1 MKDLEIIIKNIL
13 EKFPETRD
21 DDMKLYRMYCIYCVE
36 MNDASTFERIFTDK
50 EFRINNK
57 VSVFESVSRCRR
69 KLQEVE
75 KKKRLELGNKEEE
88 KIQSS
93 GETQFYRSEKE
104 RDMVEYSQTTI
115 FDEG

>member
-75 KKKRLELGNKEEE
+75 KDNQNIKLKNKKKLHQNLKNN
-88 KIQSS
+88 
-93 GETQFYRSEKE
+93 
-104 RDMVEYSQTTI
+104 
-115 FDEG
+115 